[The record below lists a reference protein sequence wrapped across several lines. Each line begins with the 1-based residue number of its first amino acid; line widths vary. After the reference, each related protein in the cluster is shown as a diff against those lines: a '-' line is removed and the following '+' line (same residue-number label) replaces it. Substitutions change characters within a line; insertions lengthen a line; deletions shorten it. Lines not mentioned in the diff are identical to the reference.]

1 MNMVEMTKARNGV
14 PVTLSTRAESHE
26 TVDKQKRYSQ
36 IIECLEGKQM
46 TAKELAVEM
55 WKRGYIPNSE
65 RNFTAPRLTELS
77 KDGVVEPIGKVK
89 CEYTGKTVAVYRLR
103 KEEVREQGT
112 LGLFGEPSWW

>member
-1 MNMVEMTKARNGV
+1 MEKMIEARNGV
-14 PVTLSTRAESHE
+14 PVTLSNRAEAHE
-26 TVDKQKRYSQ
+26 SVDKQKRYAQ

-46 TAKELAVEM
+46 TAKEIAVEM

-103 KEEVREQGT
+103 KEEIREQGT